1 MLLKIL
7 PRSDRQRIELG
18 DAETLWGDLIMRAAI
33 ALIGFMLIVG
43 SAIAA
48 TGDLDLSGSSSIS
61 TTATW
66 GIAAN

>member
-1 MLLKIL
+1 
-7 PRSDRQRIELG
+7 
-18 DAETLWGDLIMRAAI
+18 MRAAI
-33 ALIGFMLIVG
+33 ALIGFMLIVS

-48 TGDLDLSGSSSIS
+48 TSDFRVNDDSSVS